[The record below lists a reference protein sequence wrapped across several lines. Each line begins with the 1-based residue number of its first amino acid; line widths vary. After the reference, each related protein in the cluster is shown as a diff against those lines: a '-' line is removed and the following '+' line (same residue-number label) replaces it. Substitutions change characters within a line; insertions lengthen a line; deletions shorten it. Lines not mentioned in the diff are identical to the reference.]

1 MEDIKDTINRLYDF
15 LTERSKSGDRQ
26 VYGNRPIEVRQM
38 LDEAGVSEDAFD
50 ALSEES
56 RDNLI
61 NCL

>member
-1 MEDIKDTINRLYDF
+1 MGLSRSEIDF
-15 LTERSKSGDRQ
+15 LENGRGG
-26 VYGNRPIEVRQM
+26 YGNRPIEVRQM